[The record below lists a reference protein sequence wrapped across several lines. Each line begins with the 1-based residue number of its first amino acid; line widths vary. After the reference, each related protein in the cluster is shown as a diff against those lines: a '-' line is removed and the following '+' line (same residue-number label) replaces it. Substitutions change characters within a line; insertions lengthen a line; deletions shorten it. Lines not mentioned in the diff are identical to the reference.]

1 MIRYRKRYWV
11 MAGCLSAVA
20 GFVDAAAYVK
30 LGGFFVSFMS
40 GNSTRLAVGL
50 AGDLSH
56 ALVAGALI
64 ATFVAGVVLGA
75 LIPRAPSD
83 HVANTRAP
91 FAVAALLAIS
101 AALAQGGFEVVA
113 IGLLAL
119 AMGVENATFQRDGE
133 VSIGLTY
140 MTGTLVKFG
149 QRLAAALSAKGS
161 AFGWAPYGILWLGML
176 GGAVAGAAS
185 FRAMG
190 LGAIWIAA
198 AASAMLA
205 IALARL
211 EKQDAAA
218 P

>member
-1 MIRYRKRYWV
+1 MIRYRKRYWAV
-11 MAGCLSAVA
+11 AGGLSAVA
-20 GFVDAAAYVK
+20 GFVDAAAFMK

-40 GNSTRLAVGL
+40 GNSTRLGVGL
-50 AGDLSH
+50 AGVLSH
-56 ALVAGALI
+56 AMVAGALI
-64 ATFVAGVVLGA
+64 ATFVAGVAIGSS
-75 LIPRAPSD
+75 IPRAPGDTIGS
-83 HVANTRAP
+83 TRVLH
-91 FAVAALLAIS
+91 FVAALLVL
-101 AALAQGGFEVVA
+101 AALLAHGGFDVLA
-113 IGLLAL
+113 IGLIAM
-119 AMGVENATFQRDGE
+119 AMGAENATFERDGE

-149 QRLAAALSAKGS
+149 QRLAAALAGTGS

>member
-30 LGGFFVSFMS
+30 LGGFFASFMS

-75 LIPRAPSD
+75 LIPRAPGD

-149 QRLAAALSAKGS
+149 QRLAAALSGTGS